1 MKTQMINGRI
11 LRWALIVTSAAAIS
25 GCAGGPI
32 TTREKGV
39 AIGTLGGAAVGGA
52 IGSAFHRPGMG
63 AAIGAGTGLG
73 AGALIGD
80 YMQGQAQNDNQ

>member
-11 LRWALIVTSAAAIS
+11 LRWALIVTSAAAIF

-80 YMQGQAQNDNQ
+80 YMQGQEQNDD